1 VSSACTEPFVL
12 PRHSLMRGDG
22 RLVLGSHAWEF
33 NANPFENLPHAYV
46 FWCLKL
52 EPSVVYTDYTDSVS
66 MPLQGTQR
74 WRDCHAFSLESLWV
88 ELLL

>member
-1 VSSACTEPFVL
+1 MGDLFWA
-12 PRHSLMRGDG
+12 HMHGNLM
-22 RLVLGSHAWEF
+22 LTPLKTF
-33 NANPFENLPHAYV
+33 LCAYV